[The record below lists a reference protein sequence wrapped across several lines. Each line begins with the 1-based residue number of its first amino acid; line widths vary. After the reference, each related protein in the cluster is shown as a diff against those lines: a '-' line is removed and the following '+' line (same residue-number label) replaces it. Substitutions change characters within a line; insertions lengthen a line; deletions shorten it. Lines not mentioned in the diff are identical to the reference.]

1 MNVYWLMLFSAICIS
16 MVGQTLLKAGAQ
28 SDTFWQQILDWRTL
42 IGLCVYG
49 SASIFYIVALRKIP
63 MSIALPC
70 TAASYVVA
78 VMIGHFFFGEALSP
92 MRICAI
98 ALITSGVILLVI

>member
-1 MNVYWLMLFSAICIS
+1 MNIYWLLLFAGICIS

-28 SDTFWQQILDWRTL
+28 ADTFWHQIIDWRTL
-42 IGLCVYG
+42 LGLCVYG
-49 SASIFYIVALRKIP
+49 LASIFYIVALRKLP

-78 VMIGHFFFGEALSP
+78 AMVGHFVFNETLSP
-92 MRICAI
+92 MRIGAI
-98 ALITSGVILLVI
+98 ALITGGVILLVI